1 MRIVKCEKIF
11 ISQEEDYI
19 WEGFDKILE
28 DIERGSEDLDI
39 KNLIVKIR
47 SYMFDLANI
56 VEIDE

>member
-56 VEIDE
+56 VEVDE